1 MMLFDISTLYL
12 ALGLPFAPQ
21 ERETS
26 AMQIADVFYLCPAAG
41 AGRDPV
47 EKDCQACAKART
59 LCAIL
64 CEMPCGGL
72 PRDALRPISVGQNA
86 ASEKEKKCLP
96 RGGLLFR
103 SLFTPKWWNW

>member
-1 MMLFDISTLYL
+1 
-12 ALGLPFAPQ
+12 
-21 ERETS
+21 
-26 AMQIADVFYLCPAAG
+26 MQIADVFYLCPAAG

-86 ASEKEKKCLP
+86 ASEKRKSFHAEVVELVDTLGSGSSSRKGVGVRVSP
-96 RGGLLFR
+96 
-103 SLFTPKWWNW
+103 SAP

>member
-1 MMLFDISTLYL
+1 MVELVDTL
-12 ALGLPFAPQ
+12 GSGSSSRKGVGVRVSPSAPQ

-86 ASEKEKKCLP
+86 ASEKRKKVLAK
-96 RGGLLFR
+96 RRAFV
-103 SLFTPKWWNW
+103 